1 MSSNFITN
9 KDKFLSDIIN
19 GILPKTD
26 AVDFL
31 VGYFYYSGYV
41 QLSENL
47 KSKHIRILVGLDIEI
62 QISKHVCE
70 VENFRQKLLS
80 RGVLKEQYY
89 SEFVKAFNDTDFLDT
104 AEKIEQFKMFYA
116 KILDGTLEIRKT
128 LDPCHSK
135 MYLFVYNESMNEGG
149 ELPGVMIT
157 GSSNLSYQGMQG
169 RLELNARFNDKADYD
184 E

>member
-116 KILDGTLEIRKT
+116 KILVVKNSNIFFQNVVMNSFLKQNQNMVM
-128 LDPCHSK
+128 
-135 MYLFVYNESMNEGG
+135 MYIYVGNVYQQTIM
-149 ELPGVMIT
+149 V
-157 GSSNLSYQGMQG
+157 
-169 RLELNARFNDKADYD
+169 
-184 E
+184 

>member
-1 MSSNFITN
+1 MSSSFITN

-80 RGVLKEQYY
+80 AHPTNPVECCADANPKTMLP
-89 SEFVKAFNDTDFLDT
+89 NDT
-104 AEKIEQFKMFYA
+104 
-116 KILDGTLEIRKT
+116 
-128 LDPCHSK
+128 
-135 MYLFVYNESMNEGG
+135 
-149 ELPGVMIT
+149 
-157 GSSNLSYQGMQG
+157 
-169 RLELNARFNDKADYD
+169 
-184 E
+184 

>member
-1 MSSNFITN
+1 MSSSFITN

-104 AEKIEQFKMFYA
+104 AEKIEQFKMFYRS
-116 KILDGTLEIRKT
+116 EER
-128 LDPCHSK
+128 
-135 MYLFVYNESMNEGG
+135 
-149 ELPGVMIT
+149 
-157 GSSNLSYQGMQG
+157 
-169 RLELNARFNDKADYD
+169 R
-184 E
+184 